1 MNNKKRKQ
9 FGARLK
15 ELRIRA
21 TLTQRG
27 LAAKV
32 GVTSSYLSKIEHGA
46 LAAPS
51 TSTISKIASILKTD
65 ANELLSL
72 AGKFPNVMP
81 LRLREHATLEF
92 GPKLKELRSKSGL
105 SQLELARQVFVNPS
119 YISKLEKGKMP
130 PPSMKVLSKLA
141 DILKVKKSELL
152 YLTGKV
158 QHSPAKSEEV
168 RTMFGNIYRSIRK
181 NMKVPKSSP
190 LINEGWVR
198 VAISILLVVSIAGGL
213 WLASPN
219 PVQALTIGITAPS
232 SATIG
237 SPYQITV
244 LVTIED
250 ADILPIQSAY
260 LDIQSSTSPSTY
272 KARVTNL
279 PLTDGGTST
288 SISAIGTSG
297 TSGTVGVT
305 AATGSNWAYADPSGA
320 RSGYGYGYGLG
331 WNTYNL
337 GTGYGYGYG
346 YGGAYSGGSTT
357 IEYTI
362 NWTPPSDWQTGV
374 TYEIKVFVVG
384 SGTVSFT
391 NDTTSSFTLS
401 AAAAPTPGDD
411 GVPSVSSSED
421 VSDIVNED
429 GEFTR
434 SATVSSADGRATLT
448 IPSGTIGLTAEGDP
462 LSEVTI
468 TNVQPPKDMPPAGT
482 AFSMGIHF
490 DCEPTGATFDPP
502 ALLTFE
508 YNPNWLPPGAT
519 PDNLTIA
526 YYDEDTGR
534 WVELGAE
541 DIEIDLATNTIT
553 ARVSHFTI
561 FSILVR
567 INPASFEVSG
577 LKISPTSADIAE
589 KVTISATVINTGDL
603 AGSYE
608 VVLKINGQRASS
620 KKVSVAGGASEQV
633 TFTTVQ
639 SQAGSYSVNI
649 DGLSGTFSIKAVP
662 TAPTVIAPS
671 VPSVQ
676 APEVVYPAPTAPA
689 PPAVPAPV
697 PTPTPWLAMIIALV
711 ATSIVAGILVWY
723 YGFRREY

>member
-1 MNNKKRKQ
+1 MNKSNQKQ

-27 LAAKV
+27 LATKV
-32 GVTSSYLSKIEHGA
+32 GVTPSYLSKIEHGV
-46 LAAPS
+46 LAPPS
-51 TSTISKIASILKTD
+51 ASTISKIASILKAD

-72 AGKFPNVMP
+72 AGKFLNVMP
-81 LRLREHATLEF
+81 LRLRERAALKF
-92 GPKLKELRSKSGL
+92 GPKLKELRNKSGL
-105 SQLELARQVFVNPS
+105 SQLEFARQVFVDPS

-130 PPSMKVLSKLA
+130 PPSVKVLSKLA
-141 DILKVKKSELL
+141 KILKVKKSELL
-152 YLTGKV
+152 YLGGKV
-158 QHSPAKSEEV
+158 QHSPAESEEA
-168 RTMFGNIYRSIRK
+168 RTMFGNIYRSIKR
-181 NMKVPKSSP
+181 NMNVPKLSP
-190 LINEGWVR
+190 LMNKGLVR
-198 VAISILLVVSIAGGL
+198 VAISVLLVVSITGGL
-213 WLASPN
+213 WLASPTPVEAVTVMFPSTPAGTQSSSHTFTVRVDIAGATDLL
-219 PVQALTIGITAPS
+219 PVQSIDIWIQDQTGANSFTLSGVPLT
-232 SATIG
+232 AT
-237 SPYQITV
+237 T
-244 LVTIED
+244 TD
-250 ADILPIQSAY
+250 F
-260 LDIQSSTSPSTY
+260 SPSG
-272 KARVTNL
+272 V
-279 PLTDGGTST
+279 
-288 SISAIGTSG
+288 
-297 TSGTVGVT
+297 GTVSVT
-305 AATGSNWAYADPSGA
+305 AAPGSNWAYATSGGTAHTGYGYGYTTGTWGYPSYGV
-320 RSGYGYGYGLG
+320 SGYGYGYTGG
-331 WNTYNL
+331 VAGDTYIVF
-337 GTGYGYGYG
+337 TV
-346 YGGAYSGGSTT
+346 T
-357 IEYTI
+357 
-362 NWTPPSDWQTGV
+362 WTPPSAWPTG
-374 TYEIKVFVVG
+374 TYNTNAIVHGNG
-384 SGTVSFT
+384 SPTTSLTSPTPGSFT
-391 NDTTSSFTLS
+391 IS
-401 AAAAPTPGDD
+401 AAAVAPTPTPGGDD

-468 TNVQPPKDMPPAGT
+468 TNVQPPGDMPPAGT

-508 YNPNWLPPGAT
+508 YNPNWLPVGAT

-526 YYDEDTGR
+526 YYDEDTGL

-561 FSILVR
+561 FSTLVR

-577 LKISPTSADIAE
+577 LKISPTSADVAE
-589 KVTISATVINTGDL
+589 KVTISTTVANTGDL

-608 VVLKINGQRASS
+608 VALKINGQLVSF
-620 KKVSVAGGASEQV
+620 KKVSVAGGASEEV

-639 SQAGSYSVNI
+639 GQAGSYSVSI
-649 DGLSGTFSIKAVP
+649 DGLSGTFTITVLP
-662 TAPTVIAPS
+662 TSPIVIAPS

-697 PTPTPWLAMIIALV
+697 PAPTPWLAMIIALV
-711 ATSIVAGILVWY
+711 VTSIVAGILVWN
-723 YGFRREY
+723 YGFRRE